1 MVFLHAVEGVITIVL
16 MVLVGYALTWKG
28 WFTED
33 NAKLLPRLVNYVA
46 LPTYMLWN
54 LMNTFDKGKLEQ
66 MVYGMAVPILSMA
79 LTFVI
84 AVVVSNMLKMPSN
97 RKGTFRAV
105 YFSSSSVFVG
115 VPVNLALFGEN
126 SIPYVL
132 LYFLA
137 NAIMFWTI
145 GNYSIS
151 TDGPGAP
158 ARILSM
164 VTLKNV
170 FSAPLLGF
178 MFAIAL
184 IMLDIRLPSF
194 VFNTA
199 KYLGGMT
206 TPLSLMFI
214 GIVMFSVDLKK
225 LRLTKDLIAV
235 LFGRFVVSP
244 VAVLLVASFFPLPE
258 LMKKVFVIQAALPA
272 ISQTTL
278 MTSFYGG
285 DSEYAATLVSLT
297 TLVSMLAIPIYMCL
311 I

>member
-1 MVFLHAVEGVITIVL
+1 MVFINAVEGVITIVL
-16 MVLVGYALTWKG
+16 MVMVGYVLTWKG
-28 WFTED
+28 WFNEE
-33 NAKLLPRLVNYVA
+33 NSKLLPRLVNYVA

-54 LMNTFDKGKLEQ
+54 LMSTFDKGKLEQ
-66 MVYGMAVPILSMA
+66 MIYGMAVPVLSMA
-79 LTFVI
+79 LTFAI
-84 AVVVSNMLKMPSN
+84 AVGMSILLKLPSN

-105 YFSSSSVFVG
+105 YFASSSVFVG

-137 NAIMFWTI
+137 NAVMFWTI

-151 TDGPGAP
+151 TDGPGTP
-158 ARILSM
+158 ANILSLT
-164 VTLKNV
+164 TLKNV

-178 MFAIAL
+178 MFAVAL
-184 IMLDIRLPSF
+184 IMADIHLPAF
-194 VFNTA
+194 IFNTA

-214 GIVMFSVDLKK
+214 GIVMFSVNLRKF
-225 LRLTKDLIAV
+225 RLTKDLVAI
-235 LFGRFVVSP
+235 LFGRFIVSP
-244 VAVLLVASFFPLPE
+244 VAVLIVASFLPLPE

-272 ISQTTL
+272 ISQTTI

-285 DSEYAATLVSLT
+285 DTEYAATLVSLT
-297 TLVSMLAIPIYMCL
+297 TLFSMIAIPIYMCIL
-311 I
+311 

>member
-1 MVFLHAVEGVITIVL
+1 MVFLHAVEGVISIL
-16 MVLVGYALTWKG
+16 IMVAVGYALTWKG
-28 WFTED
+28 WFNSET
-33 NAKLLPRLVNYVA
+33 AKLIPKLVNYVA
-46 LPTYMLWN
+46 LPPYMLWS
-54 LMNTFDKGKLEQ
+54 LMNTFDKGKLEH
-66 MVYGMAVPILSMA
+66 MIYGMAVPLLSMA
-79 LTFVI
+79 ITFIIGVGI
-84 AVVVSNMLKMPSN
+84 SILLKVPPG

-105 YFSSSSVFVG
+105 YFASSAVFVG
-115 VPVNLALFGEN
+115 VPVNAALFGES
-126 SIPYVL
+126 SIQYVL

-137 NAIMFWTI
+137 NALMFWTI

-151 TDGPGAP
+151 TDGQGPP
-158 ARILSM
+158 AKILSLT
-164 VTLKNV
+164 TLKNI
-170 FSAPLLGF
+170 FSAPLVGF
-178 MFAIAL
+178 LFAITL
-184 IMLDIRLPSF
+184 ILLEIRVPDFL
-194 VFNTA
+194 FNTA
-199 KYLGGMT
+199 KSLGGMT